1 MAPSV
6 VRPDIL
12 RQIHL
17 LQHLDEPT
25 LQAIADKT
33 RMVEFTRQQSI
44 IQQDDEDRSVYFVQK
59 GSVKVAHNAP
69 NGKTVTFRVLRRG
82 DVFGELSAIDGMP
95 RSSSVSAQSSC
106 TLLVIRASSS
116 STWLSLPGLAEALL
130 TYLTGLVRAL
140 SKRVQDDQYPAR
152 CRILNELLELARSE
166 GRKSKDEHSIIIN
179 PAPSQQELAGQ
190 LGTNR
195 EAISRE
201 FSASTNKAFSNA
213 AIAIIPSSCW
223 TLISSKGNGMRLSGN
238 RETHVSLH
246 CDGLYPGST

>member
-106 TLLVIRASSS
+106 TLLVIRAEQFQHMAF
-116 STWLSLPGLAEALL
+116 TLPGLAEALL

-166 GRKSKDEHSIIIN
+166 GRKSKDEHSIVIN

-201 FSASTNKAFSNA
+201 FSRLYKQGILERCNRHHTIIVLDLDQLERERDEAFRQQGD
-213 AIAIIPSSCW
+213 
-223 TLISSKGNGMRLSGN
+223 TR
-238 RETHVSLH
+238 
-246 CDGLYPGST
+246 